1 MTHSDPCAP
10 DYADAIAKARAEF
23 LAASSAEEQQE
34 QPEQSTLDEDVPPF
48 RLFKR
53 QDIMNLP
60 DLIWKVQDAAPDTG
74 VICIYGEPATAK
86 SFLAQDMVCAVAEGR
101 KWFGLRTN
109 KSDGTII
116 VAEGQHGIK
125 GRILAWEDENK
136 RELPENVQFL
146 LDDFYIGADVERLA
160 KSIPTGSLIVIDT
173 LNRVSAGLDENSNI
187 DMGIILSNCKKLQK
201 LTSGLVCLVHHCGK
215 NAASGLRGHSS
226 LLGALDAAIEVSRRG
241 NNRVWKV
248 VKNKD
253 GKDGQAY
260 KFTLNIRVVG
270 KDAYGDDVTSCSVF
284 ASEEPAGQEVKPLTP
299 AQRYGLETLEAAL
312 QAEGK
317 ASVHVDVWR
326 DYFYEKSTA
335 DKASAKKI
343 AFQRARKDLVEL
355 GKIAVLNDCYS
366 LTTTNGTGEHLGNI
380 RGTCSGGISTRDAEQ
395 TEHTPLG
402 DVPNVPFR
410 DAEVV
415 A

>member
-1 MTHSDPCAP
+1 MSCVSP
-10 DYADAIAKARAEF
+10 YAESLKRAQSEF
-23 LAASSAEEQQE
+23 PEKYIQDESPALKEEI
-34 QPEQSTLDEDVPPF
+34 PSF
-48 RLFKR
+48 RLFTR

-60 DLIWKVQDAAPDTG
+60 SIDWKVQG
-74 VICIYGEPATAK
+74 VFPESGFACIYGVSGGGK
-86 SFLAQDMVCAVAEGR
+86 SFLAMDMALSMAEGR
-101 KWFGLRTN
+101 RWFGLRT
-109 KSDGTII
+109 KKAAVTYI
-116 VAEGQHGIK
+116 VAEGQGGLK
-125 GRILAWEDENK
+125 GRVIAWEEENK
-136 RELPENVQFL
+136 RELPENVQFV

-160 KSIPTGSLIVIDT
+160 KSIPTGSLVILDT
-173 LNRVSAGLDENSNI
+173 LNRVSAGLDENSGV
-187 DMGIILSNCKKLQK
+187 DMGIILDNCKKLQK
-201 LTSGLVCLVHHCGK
+201 LTAGLVCLVHHCGK
-215 NAASGLRGHSS
+215 NAANGLRGHSS

-253 GKDGQAY
+253 GQDGQAY

-284 ASEEPAGQEVKPLTP
+284 ASEEPARQEVKPLTP
-299 AQRYGLETLEAAL
+299 AQRYGLESLEAAL

-317 ASVHVDVWR
+317 SAVHVDVWR

-335 DKASAKKI
+335 DKGSAKKI

-380 RGTCSGGISTRDAEQ
+380 KGTCSGGISTRDAEQ

-402 DVPNVPFR
+402 GVPNVPFR
-410 DAEVV
+410 DAGVV
-415 A
+415 ACL

>member
-1 MTHSDPCAP
+1 MSCVSP
-10 DYADAIAKARAEF
+10 YAEHLEQSQAEF
-23 LAASSAEEQQE
+23 TAKYLQDEPPTLKEEI
-34 QPEQSTLDEDVPPF
+34 PSF

-60 DLIWKVQDAAPDTG
+60 SIDWKVQGAFPDIG
-74 VICIYGEPATAK
+74 VVCFYGEPASGK
-86 SFLAQDMVCAVAEGR
+86 SLVIGDMGFAVAEGR
-101 KWFGLRTN
+101 RWFGLRTK
-109 KSDGTII
+109 KSDVTFI

-125 GRILAWEDENK
+125 GRILAWEAENK
-136 RELPENVQFL
+136 REWPENVQFL

-160 KSIPTGSLIVIDT
+160 KSIPTGSMVILDT
-173 LNRVSAGLDENSNI
+173 LNRISAGLDENSGV
-187 DMGIILSNCKKLQK
+187 DMGIILDNCKKLQK

-215 NAASGLRGHSS
+215 NAANGLRGHSS

-253 GKDGQAY
+253 GQDGQAY

-284 ASEEPAGQEVKPLTP
+284 ASEEPARQEVKPLTP
-299 AQRYGLETLEAAL
+299 AQRYGLESLEAAL

-317 ASVHVDVWR
+317 TAVHVDVWR
-326 DYFYEKSTA
+326 DHFYEKSTA
-335 DKASAKKI
+335 DSQEGKKK
-343 AFQRARKDLVEL
+343 AFQRVRTDLKEI
-355 GKIAVLNDCYS
+355 GKIFVTDDFYS
-366 LTTTNGTGEHLGNI
+366 TSAITGTAGHKRDI
-380 RGTCSGGISTRDAEQ
+380 SGTCPGDHSSEGRDNRD
-395 TEHTPLG
+395 TLPLG
-402 DVPNVPFR
+402 SVPSVPSR
-410 DAEVV
+410 SVGVV

>member
-1 MTHSDPCAP
+1 MSCVSP
-10 DYADAIAKARAEF
+10 YAESLKRAQSEF
-23 LAASSAEEQQE
+23 PEKYIQDESPALKEEI
-34 QPEQSTLDEDVPPF
+34 PSF
-48 RLFKR
+48 RLFTR

-60 DLIWKVQDAAPDTG
+60 GIVWKLQDTFPDTG
-74 VICIYGEPATAK
+74 VVCVYGEPGGGK
-86 SFLAQDMVCAVAEGR
+86 SLIVNDMGFAVAEGR
-101 KWFGLRTN
+101 RWFGLRTK
-109 KSDGTII
+109 KSDVTFI

-125 GRILAWEDENK
+125 GRILAWEAENK
-136 RELPENVQFL
+136 RELPGNVQFV

-160 KSIPTGSLIVIDT
+160 KSIPTGSLIILDT
-173 LNRVSAGLDENSNI
+173 LNRVSAGLDENSGV
-187 DMGIILSNCKKLQK
+187 DMGIILDNCKKLQK

-215 NAASGLRGHSS
+215 NAANGLRGHSS

-248 VKNKD
+248 IKNKD
-253 GKDGQAY
+253 GADGQAY

-270 KDAYGDDVTSCSVF
+270 KDAYGDDITSCSVF
-284 ASEEPAGQEVKPLTP
+284 ASEEPARQEVMKPLTP

-335 DKASAKKI
+335 DKEGAKRV
-343 AFQRARKDLVEL
+343 AFHRARKDLVEL

-366 LTTTNGTGEHLGNI
+366 LADPSVTSEHLRNI
-380 RGTCSGGISTRDAEQ
+380 GVTCNGGMESLERYKRYIPPKGGVTICNGS
-395 TEHTPLG
+395 
-402 DVPNVPFR
+402 

>member
-1 MTHSDPCAP
+1 MSCVSP
-10 DYADAIAKARAEF
+10 YAESLKRAQSEF
-23 LAASSAEEQQE
+23 PEKYIQDKSPALKEES
-34 QPEQSTLDEDVPPF
+34 PSF

-60 DLIWKVQDAAPDTG
+60 GIVWKVQDTGPDTG
-74 VICIYGEPATAK
+74 LMCVYGEPGGGK
-86 SFLAQDMVCAVAEGR
+86 SFIVTDMGFAVAEGR
-101 KWFGLRTN
+101 RWFGLRTK
-109 KSDGTII
+109 KSDVTFI

-125 GRILAWEDENK
+125 GRILAWEAENK
-136 RELPENVQFL
+136 RELPENVQFV

-173 LNRVSAGLDENSNI
+173 MNAVSAGLAENDVV
-187 DMGIILSNCKKLQK
+187 DMGIIISNCKQLQK
-201 LTSGLVCLVHHCGK
+201 LTSGLVCLIHHCGK
-215 NAASGLRGHSS
+215 DAAKGLRGHTS
-226 LLGALDAAIEVSRRG
+226 LIAALDAAIEVDRRG

-253 GKDGQAY
+253 GQDGQAY

-284 ASEEPAGQEVKPLTP
+284 ASEEPARQEVKPLTP
-299 AQRYGLETLEAAL
+299 AQRYGLESLEAAL

-326 DYFYEKSTA
+326 DHFYEKSTA
-335 DKASAKKI
+335 DSQEGKKK
-343 AFQRARKDLVEL
+343 AFQRVRTDLKEI
-355 GKIAVLNDCYS
+355 GKIFVTDDFYS
-366 LTTTNGTGEHLGNI
+366 TSAITGTAGHKRDI
-380 RGTCSGGISTRDAEQ
+380 SGTCPGDHYSEGRDNRD
-395 TEHTPLG
+395 TLPKG
-402 DVPNVPFR
+402 SVPSVPSR
-410 DAEVV
+410 SVGVV

>member
-1 MTHSDPCAP
+1 MSCVSP
-10 DYADAIAKARAEF
+10 YAEHLEQSQAEF
-23 LAASSAEEQQE
+23 TAKYLQDESPALKEEI
-34 QPEQSTLDEDVPPF
+34 PSF
-48 RLFKR
+48 RLFTR

-60 DLIWKVQDAAPDTG
+60 SIDWKVQG
-74 VICIYGEPATAK
+74 VFPESGFACIYGVSGGGK
-86 SFLAQDMVCAVAEGR
+86 SFLAMDMALSLAEGR
-101 KWFGLRTN
+101 RWFGLRT
-109 KSDGTII
+109 KKAAVTYI
-116 VAEGQHGIK
+116 VAEGQGGLK
-125 GRILAWEDENK
+125 GRVIAWEEENK
-136 RELPENVQFL
+136 RELPENVQFV

-173 LNRVSAGLDENSNI
+173 MNAVSAGLAENDVV
-187 DMGIILSNCKKLQK
+187 DMGIIISNCKQLQK
-201 LTSGLVCLVHHCGK
+201 LTSGLVCLIHHCGK
-215 NAASGLRGHSS
+215 DAAKGLRGHTS
-226 LLGALDAAIEVSRRG
+226 LIAALDAAIEVDRRG

-253 GKDGQAY
+253 GQDGQAY

-284 ASEEPAGQEVKPLTP
+284 ASEEPARQEVKPLTP
-299 AQRYGLETLEAAL
+299 AQRYGLESLEAAL

-317 ASVHVDVWR
+317 SAVHVDVWR

-335 DKASAKKI
+335 DKGSAKKI

-402 DVPNVPFR
+402 GVPNVPFR
-410 DAEVV
+410 DAGVV
-415 A
+415 ACL

>member
-1 MTHSDPCAP
+1 
-10 DYADAIAKARAEF
+10 
-23 LAASSAEEQQE
+23 
-34 QPEQSTLDEDVPPF
+34 
-48 RLFKR
+48 
-53 QDIMNLP
+53 MNLP
-60 DLIWKVQDAAPDTG
+60 GIVWKVQDTGPDTG
-74 VICIYGEPATAK
+74 LMCVYGEPGGGK
-86 SFLAQDMVCAVAEGR
+86 SFIVTDMGFAVAEGR
-101 KWFGLRTN
+101 RWFGLRTK
-109 KSDGTII
+109 KSDVTFI

-125 GRILAWEDENK
+125 GRILAWEAENK
-136 RELPENVQFL
+136 RELPGNVQFV

-160 KSIPTGSLIVIDT
+160 KSIPTGSLIILDT
-173 LNRVSAGLDENSNI
+173 LNRVSAGLDENSGV
-187 DMGIILSNCKKLQK
+187 DMGIILDNCKKLQK

-215 NAASGLRGHSS
+215 NAANGLRGHSS

-253 GKDGQAY
+253 GQDGQAY

-284 ASEEPAGQEVKPLTP
+284 ASEEPARQEVKPLTP
-299 AQRYGLETLEAAL
+299 AQRYGLESLEAAL

-317 ASVHVDVWR
+317 SAVHVDVWR

-335 DKASAKKI
+335 DKGSAKKI

-366 LTTTNGTGEHLGNI
+366 LSTTSGTWELLGNI

-402 DVPNVPFR
+402 GVPNVPFR

>member
-1 MTHSDPCAP
+1 MSCVSP
-10 DYADAIAKARAEF
+10 YVERLK
-23 LAASSAEEQQE
+23 L
-34 QPEQSTLDEDVPPF
+34 EQSEFTEKYLQGESPALKEEIPSF
-48 RLFKR
+48 RLFTR

-60 DLIWKVQDAAPDTG
+60 SIDWKVQGVFPETG
-74 VICIYGEPATAK
+74 FVCIYGVSGGGK
-86 SFLAQDMVCAVAEGR
+86 SFLAMDMALSMAEGR
-101 KWFGLRTN
+101 RWFGLRT
-109 KSDGTII
+109 KKAAVTYI
-116 VAEGQHGIK
+116 VAEGQGGLK
-125 GRILAWEDENK
+125 GRVIAWEEENK
-136 RELPENVQFL
+136 RELPGNVQFV

-173 LNRVSAGLDENSNI
+173 MNAVSAGLAENDVV
-187 DMGIILSNCKKLQK
+187 DMGIIISNCKQLQK
-201 LTSGLVCLVHHCGK
+201 LTSGLVCLIHHCGK
-215 NAASGLRGHSS
+215 DAAKGLRGHTS
-226 LLGALDAAIEVSRRG
+226 LIAALDAAIEVDRRG

-253 GKDGQAY
+253 GQDGQAY

-284 ASEEPAGQEVKPLTP
+284 ASEEPARQEVKPLTP
-299 AQRYGLETLEAAL
+299 AQRYGLASLEAAL

-317 ASVHVDVWR
+317 ASVHVEVWR

-335 DKASAKKI
+335 DKGSAKKI

-366 LTTTNGTGEHLGNI
+366 LSTTNGTGEHLGNI
-380 RGTCSGGISTRDAEQ
+380 GGTCSGGISTRDAEQ

-402 DVPNVPFR
+402 GVPNVPFR
-410 DAEVV
+410 DAGVV

>member
-1 MTHSDPCAP
+1 MSCVSP
-10 DYADAIAKARAEF
+10 YAESLKRAQSEF
-23 LAASSAEEQQE
+23 PEKYIQDESPALKEEI
-34 QPEQSTLDEDVPPF
+34 PSF
-48 RLFKR
+48 RLFTR

-60 DLIWKVQDAAPDTG
+60 SIDWKVQGAFPDTG
-74 VICIYGEPATAK
+74 VVCVYGEPASGK
-86 SFLAQDMVCAVAEGR
+86 SLVIGDMGFAVAEGR
-101 KWFGLRTN
+101 RWFGLRTK
-109 KSDGTII
+109 KSDVTFI

-125 GRILAWEDENK
+125 GRILAWEAENK
-136 RELPENVQFL
+136 REWPENVQFL

-173 LNRVSAGLDENSNI
+173 MNAVSAGLAENDVV
-187 DMGIILSNCKKLQK
+187 DMGIIISNCKQLQK
-201 LTSGLVCLVHHCGK
+201 LTSGLVCLIHHCGK
-215 NAASGLRGHSS
+215 DAAKGLRGHTS
-226 LLGALDAAIEVSRRG
+226 LIAALDAAIEVDRRG

-253 GKDGQAY
+253 GQDGQAY

-270 KDAYGDDVTSCSVF
+270 KDVYGDDITSCSVF
-284 ASEEPAGQEVKPLTP
+284 ASEEPAGQDEKPLTP
-299 AQRYGLETLEAAL
+299 AQRYGLSSLEAAL

-317 ASVHVDVWR
+317 ASVHVEVWR

-335 DKASAKKI
+335 DKGSAKKI

-366 LTTTNGTGEHLGNI
+366 LSTTNGTGEHLGNI
-380 RGTCSGGISTRDAEQ
+380 GGTCSGGISTRDAEQ

-402 DVPNVPFR
+402 GVPNVPFR
-410 DAEVV
+410 DAGVV

>member
-1 MTHSDPCAP
+1 MSCVSP
-10 DYADAIAKARAEF
+10 YAESLKRAQSEF
-23 LAASSAEEQQE
+23 PEKYLQDESPALKEEI
-34 QPEQSTLDEDVPPF
+34 PSF

-60 DLIWKVQDAAPDTG
+60 SIDWKVQG
-74 VICIYGEPATAK
+74 VFPESGFACIYGVSGGGK
-86 SFLAQDMVCAVAEGR
+86 SFLAMDMALSMAEGR
-101 KWFGLRTN
+101 RWFGLRT
-109 KSDGTII
+109 KKAAVTYI

-125 GRILAWEDENK
+125 GRILAWEAENK
-136 RELPENVQFL
+136 RELPENVQFV

-173 LNRVSAGLDENSNI
+173 MNAVSAGLAENDVV
-187 DMGIILSNCKKLQK
+187 DMGIIISNCKQLQK
-201 LTSGLVCLVHHCGK
+201 LTSGLVCLIHHCGK
-215 NAASGLRGHSS
+215 DAAKGLRGHTS
-226 LLGALDAAIEVSRRG
+226 LIAALDAAIEVDRRG

-253 GKDGQAY
+253 GQDGQAY

-299 AQRYGLETLEAAL
+299 AQRYGLESLEAAL

-326 DYFYEKSTA
+326 DHFYEKSTA
-335 DKASAKKI
+335 DSQEGKKK
-343 AFQRARKDLVEL
+343 AFQRVRTDLKEI
-355 GKIAVLNDCYS
+355 GKIFVTDDFYS
-366 LTTTNGTGEHLGNI
+366 TSAITGTAGHKRDI
-380 RGTCSGGISTRDAEQ
+380 SGTCPDAHSSEGRDNRD
-395 TEHTPLG
+395 TLPLG
-402 DVPNVPFR
+402 SVPYVPSR
-410 DAEVV
+410 SAGVV

>member
-1 MTHSDPCAP
+1 MSCVSP
-10 DYADAIAKARAEF
+10 YAESLKRAQSEF
-23 LAASSAEEQQE
+23 PEKYIQDESPALKEEI
-34 QPEQSTLDEDVPPF
+34 PSF
-48 RLFKR
+48 RLFTR

-60 DLIWKVQDAAPDTG
+60 GIVWKVQDTGTDTG
-74 VICIYGEPATAK
+74 LMCVYGEPGGGK
-86 SFLAQDMVCAVAEGR
+86 SFIVTDMGFAVAEGR
-101 KWFGLRTN
+101 RWFGLRTK
-109 KSDGTII
+109 KSDVTFI

-125 GRILAWEDENK
+125 GRILAWEAENK
-136 RELPENVQFL
+136 RELPENVQFV

-173 LNRVSAGLDENSNI
+173 MNAVSAGLDENGVV
-187 DMGIILSNCKKLQK
+187 DMGIIISNCKKLQK

-215 NAASGLRGHSS
+215 STASGLRGHSS
-226 LLGALDAAIEVSRRG
+226 LMGALDSAIEVSRRG

-253 GKDGQAY
+253 GQDGQAY
-260 KFTLNIRVVG
+260 KFTLNIRAVG
-270 KDAYGDDVTSCSVF
+270 KDAYGDDITSCSVF
-284 ASEEPAGQEVKPLTP
+284 ASEEPARQEVKPLTP
-299 AQRYGLETLEAAL
+299 AQRYGLESLEAAL

-326 DYFYEKSTA
+326 KYYYEKSTA
-335 DKASAKKI
+335 DKASAKKV

-366 LTTTNGTGEHLGNI
+366 LSTTNGTAEPLGNI
-380 RGTCSGGISTRDAEQ
+380 GGTCSGYISTLDAEQ
-395 TEHTPLG
+395 TEHTPLRG
-402 DVPNVPFR
+402 VPNVPFR
-410 DAEVV
+410 DAGVV

>member
-1 MTHSDPCAP
+1 MSCISP
-10 DYADAIAKARAEF
+10 YAESLKRVQSEF
-23 LAASSAEEQQE
+23 PEKYVQEESPALKE
-34 QPEQSTLDEDVPPF
+34 EVPSF
-48 RLFKR
+48 RLFTR

-60 DLIWKVQDAAPDTG
+60 DIIWKVQGAFPDTG
-74 VICIYGEPATAK
+74 VVCIYGEPATAK
-86 SFLAQDMVCAVAEGR
+86 SFIAQDMVCAVAEGR

-116 VAEGQHGIK
+116 VAEGQHGVK
-125 GRILAWEDENK
+125 GRVIAWEAENK
-136 RELPENVQFL
+136 RELPGNVQFV

-160 KSIPTGSLIVIDT
+160 KSIPTGSMIVIDT
-173 LNRVSAGLDENSNI
+173 LNRVSAGLDENSGV
-187 DMGIILSNCKKLQK
+187 DMGIILDNCKKLQK
-201 LTSGLVCLVHHCGK
+201 LTSGLVCLIHHCGK
-215 NAASGLRGHSS
+215 SAANGLRGHSS

-253 GKDGQAY
+253 GQDGQAY

-299 AQRYGLETLEAAL
+299 AQRYGLESLEAAL

-317 ASVHVDVWR
+317 ASVHVEVWR
-326 DYFYEKSTA
+326 DHFYEKSTA
-335 DKASAKKI
+335 DSQEGKKK
-343 AFQRARKDLVEL
+343 AFQRVRTDLKEI
-355 GKIAVLNDCYS
+355 GKIFVTDDFYS
-366 LTTTNGTGEHLGNI
+366 TSAITGTAGHKRDI
-380 RGTCSGGISTRDAEQ
+380 SGTCPDAHSSEGRDNRD
-395 TEHTPLG
+395 TLPLG
-402 DVPNVPFR
+402 SVPSVPSR
-410 DAEVV
+410 SAGVV

>member
-1 MTHSDPCAP
+1 MALNSDPCGR
-10 DYADAIAKARAEF
+10 DYTAAVLQKMAERHT
-23 LAASSAEEQQE
+23 LCPAQDNPPTLNEE
-34 QPEQSTLDEDVPPF
+34 VPPF

-60 DLIWKVQDAAPDTG
+60 GIVWKVQDTAPDTG
-74 VICIYGEPATAK
+74 VICVYGEPASGK
-86 SFLAQDMVCAVAEGR
+86 SFITGDMVCAVAEGR
-101 KWFGLRTN
+101 RWFGKRTK

-125 GRILAWEDENK
+125 GRILAWEAENK
-136 RELPENVQFL
+136 REWPENVQFL

-160 KSIPTGSLIVIDT
+160 KSIPTGSMVILDT
-173 LNRVSAGLDENSNI
+173 LNRVSAGLDENSGV
-187 DMGIILSNCKKLQK
+187 DMGIILDNCKKLQK

-215 NAASGLRGHSS
+215 NAANGLRGHSS

-253 GKDGQAY
+253 GQDGQAY

-299 AQRYGLETLEAAL
+299 AQRYGLESLEAAL

-326 DYFYEKSTA
+326 DHFYEKSTA
-335 DKASAKKI
+335 DSQEGKKK
-343 AFQRARKDLVEL
+343 AFQRVRTDLKEI
-355 GKIAVLNDCYS
+355 GKIFVTDDFYS
-366 LTTTNGTGEHLGNI
+366 TSAITGTAGHKRDI
-380 RGTCSGGISTRDAEQ
+380 SGTCPGDHYSEGRDNRD
-395 TEHTPLG
+395 TLPLG
-402 DVPNVPFR
+402 SVPYVPSR
-410 DAEVV
+410 GEDVV